1 MKVRLDLVGELDGE
15 LDDALV
21 ERYALADGATLDE
34 LVAALPFA
42 GRVALTSVNG
52 EMVPPAARADR
63 VLADGDTVTMLPAVK
78 GG

>member
-1 MKVRLDLVGELDGE
+1 VRLDLVGELDGE
-15 LDDALV
+15 IDEALV

-34 LVAALPFA
+34 LVAVLPFA

-52 EMVPPAARADR
+52 EMVPPAARATR
-63 VLADGDTVTMLPAVK
+63 VLVDGDTVTMLPAVK